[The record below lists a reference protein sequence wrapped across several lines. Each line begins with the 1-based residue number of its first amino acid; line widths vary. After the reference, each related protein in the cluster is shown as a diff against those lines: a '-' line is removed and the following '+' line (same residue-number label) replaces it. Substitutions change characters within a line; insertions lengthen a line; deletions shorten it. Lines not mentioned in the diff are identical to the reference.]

1 MKNLLKFILLG
12 TLIINFNY
20 NGSPKPFTSTMY
32 DITPPIPPGGGYYQE
47 SNEGGFIEYEI
58 AGDKDYQLEINMN
71 GIPVSTERVSIAD
84 AIRALQI
91 IAKESN

>member
-1 MKNLLKFILLG
+1 MKHLLKLILLG

-20 NGSPKPFTSTMY
+20 NGGPKPFTSTMY

-58 AGDKDYQLEINMN
+58 AGDKDYQLEININKKIEM
-71 GIPVSTERVSIAD
+71 RD
-84 AIRALQI
+84 AIHTLQI
-91 IAKESN
+91 LSGIKESN